1 MGNERKITFFA
12 QEEPDGGYI
21 AWAEG
26 HNIFTQ
32 ADSWDELLEMIKDAV
47 KCHFEDEDLPL
58 FVHVHFI
65 KDVTIKV

>member
-1 MGNERKITFFA
+1 MEKQKEIIFLA
-12 QEEPDGGYI
+12 KEDEDGGYI

-26 HNIFTQ
+26 YNIFTQ

-47 KCHFEDEDLPL
+47 RCHFEDEDLPL